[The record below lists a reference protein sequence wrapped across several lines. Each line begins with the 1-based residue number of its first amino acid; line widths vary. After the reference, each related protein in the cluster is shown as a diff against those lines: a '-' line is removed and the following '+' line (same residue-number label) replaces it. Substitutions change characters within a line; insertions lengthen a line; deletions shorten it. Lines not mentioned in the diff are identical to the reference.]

1 MEKKEHR
8 SVKVLVTT
16 LGRSHFIQVA
26 TSLIR
31 SGVDTTLFQGWIV
44 ANPRQSLLLKL
55 AAKIV
60 GRQSLIYGF
69 EKRMTPEL
77 RGRCVG
83 DFLSECADTLGK
95 MILGKFGAWGWNLGV
110 KFGFHLHGFRTRR
123 LLKRGRFDVFHV
135 KSGLGAGGA
144 IEMAHRMGTKVLADH
159 SAGAPQF
166 VIETVY
172 RKKWGRWT
180 YWWTVLQDCLKADL
194 LMVDC
199 DWVKQTFLMYGF
211 PEEKIRV
218 VYMGLD
224 SKFNGMKKW
233 DEDLTEIGRS
243 PEKPLRVVFTGGFA
257 YHKGN
262 EYFLGAV
269 ERLWDSGMYFKFTA
283 IGDTGISKEQR
294 ERYPRAL
301 ASIDF
306 KGHLPQDKMCQYMLD
321 SQVYLFPSLSEGCA
335 KSAYEAMS
343 MGLCVVC
350 TKETGLPLVDGKDG
364 FIIGTRDV
372 ESIVARLGYLVDHPE
387 EMRRAGLSGSRTMR
401 KYTWEYYAENVQK
414 IYAELLNGVVSQQG
428 K

>member
-1 MEKKEHR
+1 M
-8 SVKVLVTT
+8 KVLVTT

-31 SGVDTTLFQGWIV
+31 AGVDATLFQGWV
-44 ANPRQSLLLKL
+44 VKEPRKSFWLKL
-55 AAKIV
+55 ASKIV
-60 GRQSLIYGF
+60 GRPSLIYGF
-69 EKRMTPEL
+69 ERRMTPEL
-77 RGRCVG
+77 QGRCVG
-83 DFLSECADTLGK
+83 DFWSELVDTLGK
-95 MILGKFGAWGWNLGV
+95 MLLGKFGRKAWNLGV
-110 KFGFHLHGFRTRR
+110 KMGFHLHGFRTRR
-123 LLKRGRFDVFHV
+123 LLRNGHYDVFHV

-144 IEMAHRMGTKVLADH
+144 IEAAHRAGIKVLADH
-159 SAGAPQF
+159 GAGAPQF
-166 VIETVY
+166 VIEKVY
-172 RKKWGRWT
+172 HKKWGRWT

-233 DEDLTEIGRS
+233 GEDLTGVGQT

-269 ERLWDSGMYFKFTA
+269 EKLLDSGKYFTFTA
-283 IGDTGISKEQR
+283 IGDTSISDEQR
-294 ERYPRAL
+294 TKYARAL
-301 ASIDF
+301 AAIDF
-306 KGHLPQDKMCQYMLD
+306 KGHLPQDEMCRNMLD

-343 MGLCVVC
+343 MGLCVIC
-350 TKETGLPLVDGKDG
+350 TKETGLPLTNGKDG
-364 FIIGTRDV
+364 FIIETRSS
-372 ESIVARLGYLVDHPE
+372 ESITKQLLKCVDDPLVMKH
-387 EMRRAGLSGSRTMR
+387 AGLAGSKTME
-401 KYTWEYYAENVQK
+401 KYTWEFYAENVK
-414 IYAELLNGVVSQQG
+414 KVYEELGRVSI
-428 K
+428 